1 MVRTNEPAPATEKK
15 EDVKRVAVE
24 VKGGVGSGATTK
36 NRTTSPKVVRV
47 QRTRGDQEQDS
58 KFLKELAVD
67 RTFFQVPESWW
78 F

>member
-1 MVRTNEPAPATEKK
+1 MVRRNEPAPATEKK

-24 VKGGVGSGATTK
+24 VKGVGSGATTK

-67 RTFFQVPESWW
+67 RTFFQVPESWC